1 MRTFET
7 KQYRVD
13 PGLGK
18 IHPNCPYSCYED
30 GHDVKDFVIPPR
42 GYVLSGFKLEPEPDF
57 GSYDGRLIA
66 QFEPRAKTPKTKL
79 NLLLGIIV
87 GILLIAAG
95 IMFYSVFKSN
105 NAASKPKVEP
115 VVIDASSSYL
125 SIKDKEEEATH
136 ETESVETVAELVS
149 NENTKV
155 QEIAQT
161 EAPVAEQTPAQVME
175 EPVVKEEPK
184 KVEQPQVAQN
194 ETTQEAKPIIVG
206 DRKTQFKEEFW
217 TLIHNQEKSMRTYH
231 DLYSKYKGDKLRS
244 KEFFY
249 LYLTILEN
257 TSNFNA
263 WKANLLRV
271 PASEI
276 KSIRTVSAL
285 EQKLEEYE

>member
-79 NLLLGIIV
+79 NLLLGIIG
-87 GILLIAAG
+87 GILLIGAG
-95 IMFYSVFKSN
+95 IMFYSVFN
-105 NAASKPKVEP
+105 NNKAASKPKAEP
-115 VVIDASSSYL
+115 IVIDASSSYL
-125 SIKDKEEEATH
+125 SIKDKEENATH
-136 ETESVETVAELVS
+136 ETESVAEPVPT
-149 NENTKV
+149 ENTKV

-161 EAPVAEQTPAQVME
+161 EAPVAKQIPALAME
-175 EPVVKEEPK
+175 KPVVKEEPK
-184 KVEQPQVAQN
+184 KVEQPVQVVQN
-194 ETTQEAKPIIVG
+194 ETIQETKPIVEN
-206 DRKTQFKEEFW
+206 RKTQFKEEFW
-217 TLIHNQEKSMRTYH
+217 SLIHNQEKNMRTYH
-231 DLYSKYKGDKLRS
+231 ALYSKYKGDKLRS

-257 TSNFNA
+257 TSSFNA
-263 WKANLLRV
+263 WKAKMVRV
-271 PASEI
+271 PANEI